1 MPLPLILASGS
12 KIRAELMT
20 NAGLEFTVEK
30 PRVDEE
36 AIKAALSAEM
46 APPRDIAD
54 ALAEYKARKVSQKH
68 PNALVLACDQ
78 VLAFQGKVFDKP
90 NSEADAKA
98 QIQALS
104 GDKHQLLSAAVI
116 YEGGKPLWRHVGIVR
131 LTMREVSDGYLDAY
145 IERNWSEIR
154 HCVGSYQL
162 EKEGVRLF
170 SKIEGDYFTVLGMP
184 LVEILSY
191 LTLRGDIPS

>member
-1 MPLPLILASGS
+1 
-12 KIRAELMT
+12 MT
-20 NAGLEFTVEK
+20 NAGLNFTVEK

-36 AIKAALSAEM
+36 AIKAALCAEK
-46 APPRDIAD
+46 AAPRDIAD

-78 VLAFQGKVFDKP
+78 VLAFEGKIFDKP
-90 NSEADAKA
+90 RSETEAKT

-104 GDKHQLLSAAVI
+104 GEKHQLLSAAVI
-116 YEGGKPLWRHVGIVR
+116 YEGGKPLWRHVGVVR
-131 LTMREVSDGYLDAY
+131 LTMREVSEAYLDAY
-145 IERNWSEIR
+145 IARNWDEIR
-154 HCVGSYQL
+154 HCVGAYQL